1 MLQEQV
7 EGVKKEQ
14 AEKEEHQKAE
24 GSASAKEANE
34 QLQRDNKDL
43 NLQIQYLR
51 NAAQNQEAQW
61 T

>member
-14 AEKEEHQKAE
+14 AEKEERQKAE
-24 GSASAKEANE
+24 GSAPAKEADE